1 MIPNVHK
8 LLIHGPSVVKHF
20 LITIGQL
27 SEDVQESR
35 HKEFRKF
42 RSEYAM
48 KISRVNVNFD
58 ILHNL
63 LVSSDPLITFKQKML
78 DHDIKEL
85 LMTSDPTSTS
95 SVA

>member
-48 KISRVNVNFD
+48 KISRVNVNTD

-63 LVSSDPLITFKQKML
+63 LVSSDPLITSLIREAFQTKNVRSR
-78 DHDIKEL
+78 H
-85 LMTSDPTSTS
+85 
-95 SVA
+95 